1 MSKTIHDVIEMAGG
15 APAISRRCNIT
26 GAAVRR
32 WRNEGDAIPVRYWK
46 TIIAMADERGETL
59 TVEDLMDAK
68 MEKRDV
74 AA

>member
-1 MSKTIHDVIEMAGG
+1 MSKTTHDVIEMAGG
-15 APAISRRCNIT
+15 APAIARRCNIT
-26 GAAVRR
+26 GAGVRR
-32 WRNEGDAIPVRYWK
+32 WRNKSGGIPVQYWK
-46 TIIAMADERGETL
+46 TIIAMANERGETL